1 MKKFLS
7 LLVTLLILSNTLSYA
22 SEIEIQP
29 TMYSRSNAQ
38 DRVWVGTFQL
48 VWNEFMDKIIFNPIR
63 FREGT
68 PTIVHELNRQ
78 SFTENDL
85 SEKSYYTYV
94 GKVTK
99 NTKRNIS
106 KAIKK
111 KFKETSDLLDKF
123 TFEPRNDKYFIYAML
138 KKDFEFI
145 NEFNKLG
152 KSIFG
157 EDDTAEYFGIDK
169 KSDNNLCKGVKVLFY
184 NSHKDF
190 AVTLKTKDNEEVYLY
205 KNNANK
211 SFNYLYADML
221 KKEKAFKGETD
232 FRDIDEL
239 KIPNIKFYVEK
250 TFEEL
255 SGKRIMGTNL
265 VIDKAMETV
274 KFNMNNKG
282 AELKSEAAMSIMTCS
297 LPDPNKVVPRMFFF
311 DDTFVIFLKEKK
323 AKKPYFA
330 LRINDITKFQET
342 SNN

>member
-1 MKKFLS
+1 MKKIYGIILA
-7 LLVTLLILSNTLSYA
+7 LLLGLNLQTFATD
-22 SEIEIQP
+22 IEVQP
-29 TMYSRSNAQ
+29 TMFSRSNAQ

-48 VWNEFMDKIIFNPIR
+48 VWNNFIDKVVYNPVR

-68 PTIVHELNRQ
+68 PMIVHELNRQ
-78 SFTENDL
+78 SFTEDDL
-85 SEKSYYTYV
+85 SDKSYYTYV

-99 NTKRNIS
+99 NTKKQIT

-123 TFEPRNDKYFIYAML
+123 DLTPRNDKYFIYAML
-138 KKDFEFI
+138 KKDFEFV

-152 KSIFG
+152 KSVFG

-169 KSDNNLCKGVKVLFY
+169 KSDNDLCKGVRVLFY
-184 NSHKDF
+184 NSHKDY
-190 AVTLKTKDNEEVYLY
+190 AVALKTKDNEDVYLY
-205 KNNANK
+205 KNGANK

-221 KKEKAFKGETD
+221 KKEKAFKGEKE

-239 KIPNIKFYVEK
+239 KVPNIKFFVEK
-250 TFEEL
+250 SFDEL
-255 SGKRIMGTNL
+255 AGKRIMGTNL

-282 AELKSEAAMSIMTCS
+282 VELKSEAAMDIMRCS
-297 LPDPNKVVPRMFFF
+297 LPDPDKAVPRMFFY

-323 AKKPYFA
+323 AKNPYFA
-330 LRINDITKFQET
+330 LRVNDITKFQGE
-342 SNN
+342 

>member
-211 SFNYLYADML
+211 SFN
-221 KKEKAFKGETD
+221 
-232 FRDIDEL
+232 
-239 KIPNIKFYVEK
+239 
-250 TFEEL
+250 
-255 SGKRIMGTNL
+255 
-265 VIDKAMETV
+265 
-274 KFNMNNKG
+274 
-282 AELKSEAAMSIMTCS
+282 
-297 LPDPNKVVPRMFFF
+297 
-311 DDTFVIFLKEKK
+311 
-323 AKKPYFA
+323 
-330 LRINDITKFQET
+330 
-342 SNN
+342 

>member
-1 MKKFLS
+1 M
-7 LLVTLLILSNTLSYA
+7 
-22 SEIEIQP
+22 
-29 TMYSRSNAQ
+29 
-38 DRVWVGTFQL
+38 
-48 VWNEFMDKIIFNPIR
+48 
-63 FREGT
+63 
-68 PTIVHELNRQ
+68 IVHELNRQ

-99 NTKRNIS
+99 NTKSQIA

-123 TFEPRNDKYFIYAML
+123 DLSPNDKYFIYAML
-138 KKDFEFI
+138 KKDFEFV

-169 KSDNNLCKGVKVLFY
+169 KSDNDLCKGVRVLFY

-190 AVTLKTKDNEEVYLY
+190 AVTLKTKDNEDVYLY

-221 KKEKAFKGETD
+221 KKEKAFDGEKE

-239 KIPNIKFYVEK
+239 KIPNLKFFVEK
-250 TFEEL
+250 SFDEL
-255 SGKRIMGTNL
+255 AGKRIMGTNL

-282 AELKSEAAMSIMTCS
+282 VELKSEAAMDIMRCS
-297 LPDPNKVVPRMFFF
+297 LPDPDKVAPRMFFF
-311 DDTFVIFLKEKK
+311 DDTFVVFLKEKK
-323 AKKPYFA
+323 AKSPYFA
-330 LRINDITKFQET
+330 LRVNDITKFQGE
-342 SNN
+342 

>member
-1 MKKFLS
+1 MKKIYGIILA
-7 LLVTLLILSNTLSYA
+7 LLLGLNLQTFATD
-22 SEIEIQP
+22 IEVQP
-29 TMYSRSNAQ
+29 TMFSRSNAQ

-48 VWNEFMDKIIFNPIR
+48 VWNNFIDKVVYNPVR

-68 PTIVHELNRQ
+68 PMIVHELNRQ
-78 SFTENDL
+78 SFTEDDL
-85 SEKSYYTYV
+85 SDKAYYTYV

-99 NTKRNIS
+99 NTKKQIT

-123 TFEPRNDKYFIYAML
+123 DLTPRNDKYFIYAML
-138 KKDFEFI
+138 KKDFEFV

-152 KSIFG
+152 KSVFG

-169 KSDNNLCKGVKVLFY
+169 KSDNDLCKGVRVLFY
-184 NSHKDF
+184 NSHKDY
-190 AVTLKTKDNEEVYLY
+190 AVALKTKDNEDVYLY
-205 KNNANK
+205 KNGANK

-221 KKEKAFKGETD
+221 KKEKAFKGEKE

-239 KIPNIKFYVEK
+239 KVPNIKFFVEK
-250 TFEEL
+250 SFDEL
-255 SGKRIMGTNL
+255 AGKRIMGTNL

-282 AELKSEAAMSIMTCS
+282 VELKSEAAMDIMRCS
-297 LPDPNKVVPRMFFF
+297 LPDPDKAVPRMFFY

-323 AKKPYFA
+323 SKNPYFA
-330 LRINDITKFQET
+330 LRVNDITKFQGE
-342 SNN
+342 